1 MEIIRTQTAVAVANA
16 AAVFPE
22 FLKNNFNWAK
32 VVESQDGL
40 TTEFHVVSDVR
51 YVRLLITASSSSTIS
66 LNFVDTEANRNE
78 TIEIF
83 SSFNFANISIYKIND
98 TCAAFA
104 FSKTQDYSFVA
115 NFFVDTVGDKKSIVF
130 PNKTLSY
137 FSKISQGLVS
147 VYDGNPHGYPIFH
160 GHWSHDSS
168 VSPPNFYPSI
178 SASYP
183 KAHVIPLIDPFT
195 GNKFDHINSIVF
207 APTTNAIAQFNEDKQ
222 YFLSQSLAL
231 DCGDE
236 ITYTTA

>member
-1 MEIIRTQTAVAVANA
+1 MEIIRTQTAVAVANIA
-16 AAVFPE
+16 TVFPE
-22 FLKNNFNWAK
+22 FLKNNFDWAK

-51 YVRLLITASSSSTIS
+51 YVRLLITGSSLNIIS

-78 TIEIF
+78 TIQIF
-83 SSFNFANISIYKIND
+83 NPFGFGNISIYKIND

-104 FSKTQDYSFVA
+104 FSQTQDYSFVA
-115 NFFVDTVGDKKSIVF
+115 NFFVDTIGNKKAIVF
-130 PNKTLSY
+130 PNKASNVFTH
-137 FSKISQGLVS
+137 IRQGLVS

-160 GHWSHDSS
+160 GHWLPDPE
-168 VSPPNFYPSI
+168 VSAPFFYPSI
-178 SASYP
+178 STSYP

-195 GNKFDHINSIVF
+195 GDKFDHINSIVF
-207 APTTNAIAQFNEDKQ
+207 APTTNAIAQFYDDKQ
-222 YFLSQSLAL
+222 YFLSQSLAF

>member
-1 MEIIRTQTAVAVANA
+1 MEIIRTQTAVAVANI

-51 YVRLLITASSSSTIS
+51 YVRLLITGSSLNIIS

-78 TIEIF
+78 TIQVA
-83 SSFNFANISIYKIND
+83 SSYSFGNISIYKIND

-104 FSKTQDYSFVA
+104 FSRTQNYSFVA
-115 NFFVDTVGDKKSIVF
+115 NFFVDTIGDKKAIVF
-130 PNKTLSY
+130 PNDASLVFTH
-137 FSKISQGLVS
+137 ISQGLVD
-147 VYDGNPHGYPIFH
+147 VYDGNPHDYPIFH
-160 GHWSHDSS
+160 GHWSHNPSS
-168 VSPPNFYPSI
+168 SASNFYPSI
-178 SASYP
+178 STSYP

-195 GNKFDHINSIVF
+195 GNKFDHINSIIF
-207 APTTNAIAQFNEDKQ
+207 APTTNAIAQFNDNKQ
-222 YFLSQSLAL
+222 YLLSQSLAL

>member
-1 MEIIRTQTAVAVANA
+1 MEIIRTQTAVAVANIA
-16 AAVFPE
+16 TVFPE

-51 YVRLLITASSSSTIS
+51 YVRLLITGSSLNIIS

-83 SSFNFANISIYKIND
+83 SSFSFGNISIYKIND

-104 FSKTQDYSFVA
+104 FSKTPDYSFVA
-115 NFFVDTVGDKKSIVF
+115 NFFVDTISDKKAIVF
-130 PNKTLSY
+130 PNRVSNV
-137 FSKISQGLVS
+137 FVQISQGLVS

-160 GHWSHDSS
+160 GYWSHNPEVSAPNLYPS
-168 VSPPNFYPSI
+168 VSV
-178 SASYP
+178 SYP

-207 APTTNAIAQFNEDKQ
+207 APTTNAIAQFNDDKQ

>member
-1 MEIIRTQTAVAVANA
+1 MEIIRTQTAVAVANIA
-16 AAVFPE
+16 TVFPE
-22 FLKNNFNWAK
+22 FLKNNFDWAK

-51 YVRLLITASSSSTIS
+51 YVRLLITTSSSSTIS

-78 TIEIF
+78 TIQIF
-83 SSFNFANISIYKIND
+83 SSFGFANISIYKIND

-104 FSKTQDYSFVA
+104 FSKTQGYSFAA
-115 NFFVDTVGDKKSIVF
+115 NFFVDTVGDKKAIVF
-130 PNKTLSY
+130 PNKASSY
-137 FSKISQGLVS
+137 FSQINQGLVS

-160 GHWSHDSS
+160 GYWSHDPSAS
-168 VSPPNFYPSI
+168 APNFYPSI
-178 SASYP
+178 STSYP

-195 GNKFDHINSIVF
+195 GDKFDHINSIIF
-207 APTTNAIAQFNEDKQ
+207 APTTNAIAQFNDDKQ

>member
-1 MEIIRTQTAVAVANA
+1 MEIIRTQTTVAVANI

-51 YVRLLITASSSSTIS
+51 YVRLLITGSSSSSIS

-78 TIEIF
+78 TIQIASLHYF
-83 SSFNFANISIYKIND
+83 GNISIYKIND

-104 FSKTQDYSFVA
+104 FSPTQGYSFVA
-115 NFFVDTVGDKKSIVF
+115 NFFVDTVGNKKAIVF
-130 PNKTLSY
+130 PNTSSNV
-137 FSKISQGLVS
+137 FTQISQGLVS

-160 GHWSHDSS
+160 GHWSPNPES
-168 VSPPNFYPSI
+168 SPPKFYPSI

-195 GNKFDHINSIVF
+195 GDKFDHINSIVF
-207 APTTNAIAQFNEDKQ
+207 APTTNAIAQFNDDKR

>member
-1 MEIIRTQTAVAVANA
+1 MEIIRTQTAVAVANI

-51 YVRLLITASSSSTIS
+51 YVRLLITGTSTMGIS

-78 TIEIF
+78 TISIASLVYF
-83 SSFNFANISIYKIND
+83 GNISIYKIND

-104 FSKTQDYSFVA
+104 FSPTQDYSFVA
-115 NFFVDTVGDKKSIVF
+115 NFFVDTVGDKKAIVF
-130 PNKTLSY
+130 PNKDSNVFT
-137 FSKISQGLVS
+137 KISQGLVS

-160 GHWSHDSS
+160 GHWSPNPASS
-168 VSPPNFYPSI
+168 TPNFYPSI
-178 SASYP
+178 STSYP

-207 APTTNAIAQFNEDKQ
+207 APTTNAIAQFNDDKQ

>member
-1 MEIIRTQTAVAVANA
+1 MEIIRTQTAVAVANV

-51 YVRLLITASSSSTIS
+51 YVRLLITGTSTMGIS

-78 TIEIF
+78 TIQIF
-83 SSFNFANISIYKIND
+83 NYFDFGNISIYKIND

-104 FSKTQDYSFVA
+104 FSGTQDYSFVA
-115 NFFVDTVGDKKSIVF
+115 NFFVDAVGDKKAIVF
-130 PNKTLSY
+130 PNKASSV
-137 FSKISQGLVS
+137 FRDVSQGVVS

-160 GHWSHDSS
+160 GHWSHDPSS
-168 VSPPNFYPSI
+168 SAPDFYPSI
-178 SASYP
+178 SKSYP

-195 GNKFDHINSIVF
+195 GDKFDHINSIVF
-207 APTTNAIAQFNEDKQ
+207 APTTNAIAQFNDDKQ

>member
-1 MEIIRTQTAVAVANA
+1 MEIIRTQTAVAVTNI

-51 YVRLLITASSSSTIS
+51 YVRLLITGSSMNIIS

-78 TIEIF
+78 TIQVA
-83 SSFNFANISIYKIND
+83 SSYSFGNISIYKIDD

-104 FSKTQDYSFVA
+104 FSKTQGYSFVA
-115 NFFVDTVGDKKSIVF
+115 NFFVDTVGNKKAIVF
-130 PNKTLSY
+130 PNKVSSY
-137 FSKISQGLVS
+137 FSQINQGLVS

-160 GHWSHDSS
+160 GHWSHDPS

-195 GNKFDHINSIVF
+195 GDKFDHINSIVF
-207 APTTNAIAQFNEDKQ
+207 APTTNAIAQFNDDKR

-236 ITYTTA
+236 ITYIIA

>member
-1 MEIIRTQTAVAVANA
+1 MEIIRTQTAVAVANV

-22 FLKNNFNWAK
+22 FLKNNFSWAK

-51 YVRLLITASSSSTIS
+51 YVRLLITGSSLDIIS

-78 TIEIF
+78 TIQIF
-83 SSFNFANISIYKIND
+83 SSFSFANISIYKIND

-104 FSKTQDYSFVA
+104 FSQTQYYSFVA

-130 PNKTLSY
+130 PNKTSSY

-160 GHWSHDSS
+160 GHWSHDPT
-168 VSPPNFYPSI
+168 VSTPNFYPSI
-178 SASYP
+178 STSYP

-195 GNKFDHINSIVF
+195 GDKFDHINSIVF
-207 APTTNAIAQFNEDKQ
+207 APTTNAIAQFNDNKQ

>member
-1 MEIIRTQTAVAVANA
+1 MEIIRTQTAVAAANI

-22 FLKNNFNWAK
+22 FLKNNFNWTK

-51 YVRLLITASSSSTIS
+51 YVRLLITGSSSSTIS

-78 TIEIF
+78 TIQIF
-83 SSFNFANISIYKIND
+83 GSFIFANISIYKIND

-104 FSKTQDYSFVA
+104 FSKTQDYSFIA
-115 NFFVDTVGDKKSIVF
+115 NFFVDTIGNKKAIVF
-130 PNKTLSY
+130 PNKASSI
-137 FSKISQGLVS
+137 FIHISQGLVS

-160 GHWSHDSS
+160 GHWSHDPS
-168 VSPPNFYPSI
+168 VSATNFYPSI
-178 SASYP
+178 STSYP

-195 GNKFDHINSIVF
+195 GDKFDHINSIVF
-207 APTTNAIAQFNEDKQ
+207 APTTNAIAQFNDDKQ

>member
-1 MEIIRTQTAVAVANA
+1 MEIIRTQTAVAVANIA
-16 AAVFPE
+16 TVFPE
-22 FLKNNFNWAK
+22 FLKNNFDWAK

-51 YVRLLITASSSSTIS
+51 YVRLLITGSSLNIIS

-78 TIEIF
+78 TIQIA
-83 SSFNFANISIYKIND
+83 SSYSFGNISIYKIND

-115 NFFVDTVGDKKSIVF
+115 NFFVDTVGNKKAIVF
-130 PNKTLSY
+130 PNKASAA
-137 FSKISQGLVS
+137 FIHISQGLVS

-160 GHWSHDSS
+160 GHWSPNPETSA
-168 VSPPNFYPSI
+168 PNFYPSI
-178 SASYP
+178 STNYP

-195 GNKFDHINSIVF
+195 GDKFDHINSIVF
-207 APTTNAIAQFNEDKQ
+207 APTTNAIAQFNDDKQ